1 MKRLVL
7 STVIVTALAVIMLYR
22 PVSLVIYKL
31 REPYFKYP
39 IKTSSAVIRNDGWG
53 SGEFGAKRKNG
64 RVHTG
69 IDMAAPVGTTVYA
82 AKSGV
87 AFCGNVPTGYGK
99 YVMIYHPDGSQTIYG
114 HLASYVARS
123 TQKVRMGERIG
134 YVGKTGNASRG
145 AIQSHLHFEI
155 LKDGVPQNP
164 RTLMR

>member
-7 STVIVTALAVIMLYR
+7 SSVIVTAVAVAMLYK
-22 PVSLVIYKL
+22 PVSLAVYKL
-31 REPYFKYP
+31 REPYFKHP
-39 IKTSSAVIRNDGWG
+39 LKASSIVVRNDGWG
-53 SGEFGAKRKNG
+53 GGEFGAKRRNG

-69 IDMAAPVGTTVYA
+69 IDMVAPVGTAVYA